1 MKPVT
6 KLMEAGQVGG
16 VQFGLYL
23 LLCVNF
29 RAVAQADMGVA
40 LISDAAIAAMQF
52 FVLRR
57 IARAEE
63 PTYLFT
69 GYVLGSVLG
78 TAAGIHLSKTYL

>member
-1 MKPVT
+1 MAKARESGVV
-6 KLMEAGQVGG
+6 AG

-29 RAVAQADMGVA
+29 RAVAQADIGVA

-52 FVLRR
+52 FVLRS
-57 IARAEE
+57 IARADE

>member
-1 MKPVT
+1 MP
-6 KLMEAGQVGG
+6 KLREASVVGG

-23 LLCVNF
+23 LLCINF

-40 LISDAAIAAMQF
+40 LISDALVAAMQF

-57 IARAEE
+57 IAKADE

-78 TAAGIHLSKTYL
+78 TAAGIHLSKTFL

>member
-1 MKPVT
+1 MTSKA
-6 KLMEAGQVGG
+6 KEASVVAV

-52 FVLRR
+52 FVLRS
-57 IARAEE
+57 IAKAEE
-63 PTYLFT
+63 PTYLFS

-78 TAAGIHLSKTYL
+78 TAAGIYLSKTYL

>member
-1 MKPVT
+1 MSKT
-6 KLMEAGQVGG
+6 KEASVVAG

-29 RAVAQADMGVA
+29 RAVAQADLGVA

-57 IARAEE
+57 IAKAEE

-78 TAAGIHLSKTYL
+78 TAAGIWISKNFL